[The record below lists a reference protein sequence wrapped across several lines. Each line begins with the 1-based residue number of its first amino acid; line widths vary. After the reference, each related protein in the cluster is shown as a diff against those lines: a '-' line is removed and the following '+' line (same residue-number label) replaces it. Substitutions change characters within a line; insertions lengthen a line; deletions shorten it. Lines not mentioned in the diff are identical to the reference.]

1 MATIQKLHRA
11 TSILQLD
18 FKSQNQSL
26 RHIWMK
32 WALKVSHYKS
42 VNDPKTSKEQQQ

>member
-1 MATIQKLHRA
+1 MAIIQKLHRV

-26 RHIWMK
+26 RDILMK
-32 WALKVSHYKS
+32 WVLKVSHYKS
-42 VNDPKTSKEQQQ
+42 VNDPKTTKELQQ